1 MNAIKSE
8 MEKSAREKLHWEKR
22 NENLSKL
29 KTSTNCIARKIIKI
43 DVEYFSHHNGKF
55 SSKKL
60 EFLFVYKNFL
70 LSTFICKSFFFRH
83 SIYFSNVIAGKFF

>member
-43 DVEYFSHHNGKF
+43 DAEYFSQQNGKF
-55 SSKKL
+55 LLRSSN
-60 EFLFVYKNFL
+60 FLFVYKNFL
-70 LSTFICKSFFFRH
+70 LSTFICKSFFL
-83 SIYFSNVIAGKFF
+83 